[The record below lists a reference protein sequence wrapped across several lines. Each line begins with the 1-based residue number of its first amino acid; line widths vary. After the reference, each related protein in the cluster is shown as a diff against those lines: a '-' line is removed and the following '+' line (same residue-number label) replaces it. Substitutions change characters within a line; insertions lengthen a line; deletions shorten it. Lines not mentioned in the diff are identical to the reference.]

1 MTMQVNEYFDGNV
14 KSIGFENPDGRAT
27 AGVMA
32 AGDYEFGTS
41 EAELMKVVSGEMAA
55 KLPGADSFET
65 FTTGQEFNVPADVK
79 FQVRVSVPTAYVCF
93 YG

>member
-1 MTMQVNEYFDGNV
+1 MQVNEYFDGNV
-14 KSIGFENPDGRAT
+14 KSIGFENSEGRAT

-41 EAELMKVVSGEMAA
+41 ENELMKIVSGSLQA
-55 KLPGADSFET
+55 KLPGSD
-65 FTTGQEFNVPADVK
+65 EFQVFAAGSEFRVEANAK
-79 FQVRVSVPTAYVCF
+79 FQVRVEQTTAYLCF

>member
-1 MTMQVNEYFDGNV
+1 MNVNEYFDGKV
-14 KSIGFENPDGRAT
+14 KSISFENEEGRAT

-41 EAELMKVVSGEMAA
+41 EDERMKVVSGELEAT
-55 KLPGADSFET
+55 LPGSDAANTYRAGD
-65 FTTGQEFNVPADVK
+65 EFNVAANQK
-79 FQVRVSVPTAYVCF
+79 FQVKVSQPTAYVCF